1 MELTTEYLL
10 VLLIV
15 LIVFAGLQISKLYDY
30 LVRLN
35 EPEKEEE
42 PVFEPV
48 EYTPSSK
55 KSASPKRGKSQ
66 KKTKT
71 TKKATNK
78 KTINKKTTSKK
89 GKKK

>member
-1 MELTTEYLL
+1 MEPTTEYLL

-35 EPEKEEE
+35 EAEKKEYDAPVSE
-42 PVFEPV
+42 PT
-48 EYTPSSK
+48 EYEPSSVK
-55 KSASPKRGKSQ
+55 TSSPKRGKSQ

-71 TKKATNK
+71 IKKET
-78 KTINKKTTSKK
+78 NKKTTSKK

>member
-1 MELTTEYLL
+1 MEPTTEYLL

-35 EPEKEEE
+35 EAEKKEYDVPVSE
-42 PVFEPV
+42 PT
-48 EYTPSSK
+48 EYAPPSVKTS
-55 KSASPKRGKSQ
+55 SPKRGKSQ

-78 KTINKKTTSKK
+78 KTTSKK

>member
-1 MELTTEYLL
+1 MEPTTEYLI

-35 EPEKEEE
+35 EAEKKEYDVPVSE
-42 PVFEPV
+42 PT
-48 EYTPSSK
+48 EYAPSSVK
-55 KSASPKRGKSQ
+55 TSSPKRGKSQ

-78 KTINKKTTSKK
+78 KTTSKK